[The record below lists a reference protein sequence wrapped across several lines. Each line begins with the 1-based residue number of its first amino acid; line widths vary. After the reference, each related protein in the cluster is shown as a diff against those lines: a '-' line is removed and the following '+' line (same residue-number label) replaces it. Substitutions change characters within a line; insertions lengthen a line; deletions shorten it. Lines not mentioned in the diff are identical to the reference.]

1 MHATRRSFRTDIVM
15 QMRLPAE
22 QQAQKKAKVAEIQA
36 LKERLEEAE
45 GEEDAAAL
53 TVGSPVPE
61 ACISLLLCAWLC
73 VACTFQRGLCGVKE
87 ELKEAGDAVALA
99 LGFPVRAAG
108 PSVMLCCVV
117 QPSCT
122 AKQRFPGHSPLDQSC
137 RRRQRATKRRCGHR
151 QFAIAQSCMPH
162 QLNTIVSDA
171 GGD

>member
-1 MHATRRSFRTDIVM
+1 MQATRRSFRTDIVM

-117 QPSCT
+117 QPSCNSEISFSWT
-122 AKQRFPGHSPLDQSC
+122 FASRPELQEEAEGNEAAL
-137 RRRQRATKRRCGHR
+137 RAQAVCDCAVVHAASTQHNC
-151 QFAIAQSCMPH
+151 
-162 QLNTIVSDA
+162 V
-171 GGD
+171 